1 MQIARDI
8 KDVYESSFPGLG
20 GTGLRAIKAIS
31 KHVGRSLE
39 RYVFSLVFIPME
51 FYAFR
56 SVTDYKTKTREVGG
70 SGQTGP
76 ANSPDEN
83 LVR

>member
-39 RYVFSLVFIPME
+39 RYVFSLVFIPM
-51 FYAFR
+51 
-56 SVTDYKTKTREVGG
+56 
-70 SGQTGP
+70 
-76 ANSPDEN
+76 
-83 LVR
+83 